1 MTIDHCK
8 QILSDYIE
16 AEVERRVKDRSA
28 QLMDEC
34 CRLNSQLNDADALA
48 NAEYIKRRSVEQER
62 DEARDEGRHLIQ
74 ELCNTRD
81 ELSHLRDE
89 LEFYRAD
96 AGYWKGLF
104 EKEKRLRL
112 DERQQLLE
120 EGGIDRFWAM
130 LSRVM
135 QADITTATIPPRY
148 GAGGES

>member
-1 MTIDHCK
+1 VTKAEAEK
-8 QILSDYIE
+8 QLSTYIE
-16 AEVERRVKDRSA
+16 AEVERRVKERSA

-34 CRLNSQLNDADALA
+34 CRLNNQLNDAEAVQ
-48 NAEYIKRRSVEQER
+48 RRLVQER

-81 ELSHLRDE
+81 EVSHLRDE
-89 LEFYRAD
+89 LEFYRVE
-96 AGYWKGLF
+96 AGYWRGLYGR
-104 EKEKRLRL
+104 ERRLRL

-120 EGGIDRFWAM
+120 EGGIDQFWAM
-130 LSRVM
+130 MSRVM